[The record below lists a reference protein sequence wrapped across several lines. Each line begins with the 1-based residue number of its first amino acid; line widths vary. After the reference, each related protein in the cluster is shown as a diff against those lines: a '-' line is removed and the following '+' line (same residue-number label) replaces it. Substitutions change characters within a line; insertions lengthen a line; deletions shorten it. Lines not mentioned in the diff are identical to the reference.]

1 MTSPSTEFA
10 RRMHAVVPSDRK
22 VLIIP
27 MDHGLVM
34 CNLAGLQR
42 PASLLD
48 ALIDARA
55 DGTLMSAGMA
65 KLLGGRAKDAGMSL
79 TMMVDHQIWGDR
91 PGAVES
97 IRSVTTIVPVAMAAS
112 LGADA
117 VKALFVTGLGDSIAA
132 ANVGVAARLAAEAY
146 EVGMPLML
154 EPLWFG
160 ETLPPDDH
168 DEVIVH
174 AARMA
179 LELGAD
185 ILKIPAVG
193 ADALSQ
199 ILAWGVPT
207 VFLGGAKQADPSA
220 LFNAIRAGLAAGAS
234 GVVVGRNVW
243 QRPDL
248 SAAIEQLR
256 ALL

>member
-1 MTSPSTEFA
+1 MTDRDRFA
-10 RRMHAVVPSDRK
+10 RRMQTVVPDDRK

-34 CNLAGLQR
+34 GNVPGLQR
-42 PASLLD
+42 PAALLE
-48 ALIDARA
+48 ALVAA
-55 DGTLMSAGMA
+55 GTDGTLLSAGMA
-65 KLLGGRAKDAGMSL
+65 KLLGGRVKQAGMSL

-91 PGAVES
+91 PGQVES
-97 IRSVTTIVPVAMAAS
+97 IRSVDAIVPVAMAAA

-117 VKALFVTGLGDSIAA
+117 VKALFVCGLGDSISAA
-132 ANVGVAARLAAEAY
+132 TVAVAARLAAEAHD
-146 EVGMPLML
+146 VGMPLML

-160 ETLPPDDH
+160 EPLAVADH

-174 AARMA
+174 AARMS

-193 ADALSQ
+193 PDALGQ

-207 VFLGGAKQADPSA
+207 VFLGGAKQDDPTA
-220 LFNAIRAGLAAGAS
+220 LFGAIRAGLAAGAR

-248 SAAIEQLR
+248 SEAIEQLR
-256 ALL
+256 AVL

>member
-1 MTSPSTEFA
+1 MTSSSTEFA
-10 RRMHAVVPSDRK
+10 RRLNAVVPRERK

-34 CNLAGLQR
+34 GNLAGLQR
-42 PASLLD
+42 PAELLD
-48 ALIDARA
+48 SLIAART

-97 IRSVTTIVPVAMAAS
+97 IRSLTTIVPVAMAAA

-132 ANVGVAARLAAEAY
+132 ANVAVAARLAAEAY

-160 ETLPPDDH
+160 EPLAADDH

-185 ILKIPAVG
+185 T
-193 ADALSQ
+193 LSQ
-199 ILAWGVPT
+199 ILSWGVPT
-207 VFLGGAKQADPSA
+207 VFLGGAKQDDPSA
-220 LFNAIRAGLAAGAS
+220 LFNAIRSGLAAGAS

>member
-1 MTSPSTEFA
+1 
-10 RRMHAVVPSDRK
+10 MHAVVPADHK

-34 CNLAGLQR
+34 GNLPGLHH
-42 PASLLD
+42 PAVLLD
-48 ALIDARA
+48 ALIEACT

-65 KLLGGRAKDAGMSL
+65 KLLAPRAKEAGMSL

-91 PGAVES
+91 PGTVES
-97 IRSVTTIVPVAMAAS
+97 IRSIRTIVPVAMAAA

-117 VKALFVTGLGDSIAA
+117 VKALFVCGLGDDIAA
-132 ANVGVAARLAAEAY
+132 ANVAVAARLAAEAY

-160 ETLPPDDH
+160 APLAPDDH

-193 ADALSQ
+193 SAALTQ
-199 ILAWGVPT
+199 ILAWGVPV
-207 VFLGGAKQADPSA
+207 VFLGGAKQDDPTA
-220 LFNAIRAGLAAGAS
+220 LFTAIRSGLTAGAS

-243 QRPDL
+243 QRSDL
-248 SAAIEQLR
+248 SEAIEQLR
-256 ALL
+256 ACL

>member
-1 MTSPSTEFA
+1 MT
-10 RRMHAVVPSDRK
+10 AVVPADRK

-34 CNLAGLQR
+34 GNLPGLER
-42 PASLLD
+42 PATLLD
-48 ALIDARA
+48 ALIEART

-65 KLLGGRAKDAGMSL
+65 KLLGHRAKDAGMSL

-91 PGAVES
+91 PGTVES
-97 IRSVTTIVPVAMAAS
+97 IHSIQTIVPVAMAAA

-117 VKALFVTGLGDSIAA
+117 VKALFVCGLGTDIAA
-132 ANVGVAARLAAEAY
+132 ANVAVAAQLAAEAH

-160 ETLPPDDH
+160 EPLAADDH

-193 ADALSQ
+193 ASALAQ
-199 ILAWGVPT
+199 VLAWGAPV
-207 VFLGGAKQADPSA
+207 VFLGGAKQVDPTA
-220 LFNAIRAGLAAGAS
+220 LFDAIRTGLAAGAS

-248 SAAIEQLR
+248 SSAIEQLR
-256 ALL
+256 TCL

>member
-1 MTSPSTEFA
+1 MNT
-10 RRMHAVVPSDRK
+10 VVPQDRK

-27 MDHGLVM
+27 MDHGVVM
-34 CNLAGLQR
+34 GNLPGLER
-42 PASLLD
+42 PAELLD
-48 ALIDARA
+48 ALIEAGT

-65 KLLGGRAKDAGMSL
+65 KLLASRAKDAGMSL

-91 PGAVES
+91 PGIVES
-97 IRSVTTIVPVAMAAS
+97 IRSIRTIVPVAMAAA

-117 VKALFVTGLGDSIAA
+117 VKALFVCGLGTEIAA
-132 ANVGVAARLAAEAY
+132 ANVAVAAQLAAEAHQ
-146 EVGMPLML
+146 VGMPLML

-160 ETLPPDDH
+160 SPLPGDDH

-174 AARMA
+174 ASRMA

-193 ADALSQ
+193 AGALAQ
-199 ILAWGVPT
+199 ILGWGVPV
-207 VFLGGAKQADPSA
+207 VFLGGAKQDDPTA
-220 LFNAIRAGLAAGAS
+220 LFTAIRSGLAAGAS

-256 ALL
+256 ACL